1 MFNNL
6 VESDLHTADLKRRG
20 SFLFGT
26 LLVYALLF
34 MIAGVGS
41 IYAYEARVDNQSLE
55 LTALVTMLPTTAS
68 PPKDVPEHN
77 VNRQPRTA
85 STDETA
91 LVPVRTILKSDVT
104 DMKNVPRDIAV
115 AGDNIPPAPP
125 NARLGSRNIDVSG
138 YSDPNSWSSTGRGG
152 TGRPVGGSNG
162 GGSELTRDAPPEL
175 PRVVN
180 KPTRPA
186 LISLGVIES
195 KVTHKAIPPYPELAK
210 RAHASGPVVVQILLD
225 EQGHVVSAHATSGHP
240 LLRAAAEQA
249 AYQTRFSPTL
259 LSNQPVKVT
268 GVITFN
274 FVLQ

>member
-6 VESDLHTADLKRRG
+6 VESDLHTADFKRRS

-26 LLVYALLF
+26 MLVYALLL

-55 LTALVTMLPTTAS
+55 LTALVTMLPTTAA
-68 PPKDVPEHN
+68 PPRVVPEHN
-77 VNRQPRTA
+77 ANCQPRAA

-91 LVPVRTILKSDVT
+91 LVPVRTVNQSNVT
-104 DMKNVPRDIAV
+104 DMRKTPIDISVTGNNVP
-115 AGDNIPPAPP
+115 PSLP
-125 NARLGSRNIDVSG
+125 NAVIGPRNLDVG
-138 YSDPNSWSSTGRGG
+138 GFGDPGRSSSNGGGG
-152 TGRPVGGSNG
+152 TGGATTGSNG
-162 GGSELTRDAPPEL
+162 GNELTRDAPPEL
-175 PRVVN
+175 PGVVN
-180 KPTRPA
+180 KPTRPI
-186 LISLGVIES
+186 LISIGVIES

-210 RAHASGPVVVQILLD
+210 RAHASGQVVVQILLD